1 MKKSTYLFLVLI
13 ILLACFLRFYK
24 ITSKG
29 VFLTDEGNYLQ
40 ESQFIVSGVKS
51 VCGNKDLDNIR
62 SKTKGVALRHSKP
75 THTLLISSLALL
87 QGKVKEYTACLIS
100 AIFGVLSIILLFIIA
115 KDIFNENIALLSALF
130 LAISQ
135 YHTMYSRE
143 GLAEVDSVFFFLLSF
158 YFYLK
163 SCKTDSKNKLFS
175 LAICG
180 FLTGIAYTCN
190 YRLFIMPLFLW
201 IYEICYFISNKSV
214 FTKDTLNRIF
224 ILNISMLLPILLF
237 ELPYHLV
244 LLVFRRNDVVL
255 PFLTYFEQLFKH
267 LFFYG
272 SKSNLNFKDIL
283 TYPYLIWHLEG
294 PVIFTLLI
302 LGIILMFKKISL
314 NKFYLS
320 IQFLIPLVFFSL
332 FEENNARHLAISLPA
347 MALISGYA
355 FYCLKPILKK
365 NTDKILLILILFIGI
380 YKCYPLLHLKSGFN
394 KAYNFLGNK
403 KHISTHW
410 WVSTFFV
417 DHSLVADF
425 RNIKDKADLKK
436 AYQQG
441 FRYLLVDIMKYFK
454 NPWPNWLGDKS
465 KVLIDIESKCSP
477 VFTTFD
483 NRGTHL
489 QIWFEHNINFK
500 KTRHYFN
507 NIPEEEKK
515 YIKIYDLKDYF
526 L

>member
-1 MKKSTYLFLVLI
+1 MKKSTYLSLALI

-40 ESQFIVSGVKS
+40 EAQFIVSGVKS
-51 VCGNKDLDNIR
+51 ICDNKDLDNIR
-62 SKTKGVALRHSKP
+62 SKTKGIALRHSKP
-75 THTLLISSLALL
+75 THTLLISSIALL
-87 QGKVKEYTACLIS
+87 QGEVKEYSGCLIS
-100 AIFGVLSIILLFIIA
+100 VIFGVLSIILLFIIA
-115 KDIFNENIALLSALF
+115 KDIFNENIALFSALF
-130 LAISQ
+130 LTISS

-143 GLAEVDSVFFFLLSF
+143 GLAEVDSIFFFLLSF
-158 YFYLK
+158 YFYIK
-163 SCKTDSKNKLFS
+163 SYKINSKNKLLF
-175 LAICG
+175 LAISG
-180 FLTGIAYTCN
+180 LFTGIAYTCN
-190 YRLFIMPLFLW
+190 YRLFVIPLFLW
-201 IYEICYFISNKSV
+201 IYEICYFISNKSI

-224 ILNISMLLPILLF
+224 ILNTCMLLPILLF
-237 ELPYHLV
+237 EFPYHLA
-244 LLVFRRNDVVL
+244 LLVFRRNNAVL
-255 PFLTYFEQLFKH
+255 PFLTYFEQLFDH

-272 SKSNLNFKDIL
+272 AESGLNLNDIL

-294 PVIFTLLI
+294 PIIFTLLI

-314 NKFYLS
+314 NMFYFSL
-320 IQFLIPLVFFSL
+320 QFLIPFLFFSL

-355 FYCLKPILKK
+355 FYSLKLILKK

-380 YKCYPLLHLKSGFN
+380 YKCYPLLHLKSGF
-394 KAYNFLGNK
+394 KESYNFLGNK

-417 DHSLVADF
+417 DHNSVSDF
-425 RNIKDKADLKK
+425 RNIKSKTDLKK
-436 AYQQG
+436 AYDQG
-441 FRYLLVDIMKYFK
+441 FRYLFVDIMKYFG

-465 KVLIDIESKCSP
+465 KILIDIESKCKP
-477 VFTTFD
+477 VFTAFD

-500 KTRHYFN
+500 KTKHYFTN
-507 NIPEEEKK
+507 TSEEEKK